1 MNSSLDTW
9 YIKSLVVSF
18 KVREIGI
25 DLGSTIDI
33 LNVYADKAMNVDE
46 MSQGIHIE
54 WGDQLAR
61 KKLILGEDTVKNPVK
76 N

>member
-54 WGDQLAR
+54 
-61 KKLILGEDTVKNPVK
+61 
-76 N
+76 